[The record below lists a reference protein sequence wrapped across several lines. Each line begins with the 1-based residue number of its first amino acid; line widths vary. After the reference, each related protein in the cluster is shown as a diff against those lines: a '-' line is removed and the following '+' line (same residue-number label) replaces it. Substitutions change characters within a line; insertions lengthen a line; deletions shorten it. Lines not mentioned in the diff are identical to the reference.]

1 MEKLLKMKVR
11 ALETKVEL
19 LDLAGETLVDAM
31 MQKEKATKVKLLKYI
46 DNEIAPKVYQI
57 DKTLERID
65 RDIRFVEI
73 ISK

>member
-11 ALETKVEL
+11 ALEMKVEL
-19 LDLAGETLVDAM
+19 MDLAGETIVDAM
-31 MQKEKATKVKLLKYI
+31 LCKDKATKVKLLKYV
-46 DNEIAPKVYQI
+46 DDEIAPKVDQI

-73 ISK
+73 ISE